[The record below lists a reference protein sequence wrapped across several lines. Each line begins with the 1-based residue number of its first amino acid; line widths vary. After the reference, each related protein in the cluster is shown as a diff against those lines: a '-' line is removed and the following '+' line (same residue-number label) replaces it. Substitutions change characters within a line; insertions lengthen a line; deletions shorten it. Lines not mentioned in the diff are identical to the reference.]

1 MEKLSED
8 GRGVYELLRA
18 DLAVDLD
25 KRFRDQGAGLLKA
38 MEKLISTNTSTLDGL
53 LSSRVDGVRDEL
65 LMEMEQIRGDQL
77 KGSSPPQE
85 DPSPSRGAGNGRG
98 GGPTDSLGFD
108 NDYRGKAHNTY
119 VPPPVRG
126 ARDSTFRACSP
137 SIGDAGYPDT
147 ADAFSFGLRAD
158 LPRFNGVNPRLWQN
172 RCEEQ
177 FKLWSTPPHRW
188 LSLATAQF
196 EGAAARWLESMH
208 RRMPNTNWS
217 EFCAALQGR
226 FG

>member
-25 KRFRDQGAGLLKA
+25 KRFRDQGADLLEA
-38 MEKLISTNTSTLDGL
+38 MEKLISMNTSTLDGL

-85 DPSPSRGAGNGRG
+85 DPSPSRVAGNGRG

-108 NDYRGKAHNTY
+108 HDHRGKEHNTY

-126 ARDSTFRACSP
+126 VRESNLPFRHS
-137 SIGDAGYPDT
+137 
-147 ADAFSFGLRAD
+147 L
-158 LPRFNGVNPRLWQN
+158 GV
-172 RCEEQ
+172 
-177 FKLWSTPPHRW
+177 S
-188 LSLATAQF
+188 
-196 EGAAARWLESMH
+196 
-208 RRMPNTNWS
+208 
-217 EFCAALQGR
+217 
-226 FG
+226 